1 MLFTAAL
8 SYFLISW
15 SSIFLLDYVLRV
27 RNFVPYLNFANKYG
41 LEVSPFQLRVYV
53 ARYNEGAYLPAS
65 NDVLIT
71 RKIKSLWFSFGAMT
85 ALFCLVGIT
94 AYLSHLLYRDVSY
107 LLSIRRKVAPHR
119 STSYPISPLT
129 HSEVL
134 ILIILHWS
142 RNWLACYS
150 FQDLGLSIVFEFR
163 LKVLIDYLLGLVPI
177 IPGVNLPWSHI
188 PIFVIVLAIAAVTHE
203 LGHSSAAKT
212 YNIRVN
218 GFGLFLLGL
227 YPGAFTDI
235 DQESLRRSHPRNRLE
250 VFGGGIWHNLVLAG
264 IAYLIFIWT
273 PYILSPLFGQGQGVT
288 VTGVDSRS
296 GLYGVGGLS
305 VGDVVMSIDDCIIRK
320 HEDWRECVQHLEKV
334 RHGSCVPRSVID
346 ASLATKTS
354 MSLDELHCCD
364 DFANITYAHMCF
376 ESILQVTVKN
386 FVTKAHSLN
395 RMLRVNV
402 IEPTEVVYEKQ
413 KRSRQ
418 FSCLSAQYVTAQPTC
433 NSTTVCAEV
442 IVFKDGEGEERI
454 CVFAALFNGTQ
465 LARISVRNHARPVLY
480 VGNLDELITYVRID
494 PLVARFSW
502 VPYYWAESVELVP
515 KYLFTLSLALGL
527 LNSVPCYALDGQY
540 IVITCVNWACKVFS
554 RRHRQQIISVILTM
568 GTVLL
573 AANVIVGFVKMI
585 L

>member
-27 RNFVPYLNFANKYG
+27 RNFVPYMNFANKYG

-65 NDVLIT
+65 NDILIT
-71 RKIKSLWFSFGAMT
+71 RKIKIQDCQSF
-85 ALFCLVGIT
+85 
-94 AYLSHLLYRDVSY
+94 
-107 LLSIRRKVAPHR
+107 
-119 STSYPISPLT
+119 
-129 HSEVL
+129 
-134 ILIILHWS
+134 
-142 RNWLACYS
+142 
-150 FQDLGLSIVFEFR
+150 FEFR
-163 LKVLIDYLLGLVPI
+163 LKVLVDYLLGLVPI

-188 PIFVIVLAIAAVTHE
+188 PIFVIVLAIAAVIHE

-235 DQESLRRSHPRNRLE
+235 DQESLRRSHPRHRLE

-288 VTGVDSRS
+288 VTGCCTQGVDSRS

-305 VGDVVMSIDDCIIRK
+305 VGDVVVSIDDCIIRK

-334 RHGSCVPRSVID
+334 RQGRCVPRSVID

-402 IEPTEVVYEKQ
+402 IELGASLSFLSQKCSRFHIFSQPKWSTKSRSVPDNSVVFQ
-413 KRSRQ
+413 LSTLLLNLLATTQ
-418 FSCLSAQYVTAQPTC
+418 QSAQSVRKRLTLIENKTK
-433 NSTTVCAEV
+433 
-442 IVFKDGEGEERI
+442 IVFKDGVGEERI

-502 VPYYWAESVELVP
+502 VPHYWAESVELVP

-554 RRHRQQIISVILTM
+554 RRYV
-568 GTVLL
+568 
-573 AANVIVGFVKMI
+573 
-585 L
+585 

>member
-41 LEVSPFQLRVYV
+41 LEVSPFQVY
-53 ARYNEGAYLPAS
+53 
-65 NDVLIT
+65 
-71 RKIKSLWFSFGAMT
+71 
-85 ALFCLVGIT
+85 
-94 AYLSHLLYRDVSY
+94 VSY

-129 HSEVL
+129 HSETPRINDLPPSPTEEYDVL
-134 ILIILHWS
+134 DGS
-142 RNWLACYS
+142 A
-150 FQDLGLSIVFEFR
+150 GAET
-163 LKVLIDYLLGLVPI
+163 GLVPI

-433 NSTTVCAEV
+433 NSTTVCAE
-442 IVFKDGEGEERI
+442 DGEGEERI

-554 RRHRQQIISVILTM
+554 RRYV
-568 GTVLL
+568 
-573 AANVIVGFVKMI
+573 
-585 L
+585 